1 MDVLLLRIWGRI
13 ILNVTF
19 YKNYSDN
26 KAVNKILETVEIL
39 SAEWLD
45 NTSVLSPV
53 FIVSGGDNILSCNY
67 VYCDRTQR
75 YYFVKD
81 IQVDAGGQKI
91 IICDGVDTLQTY
103 KNYLLSQNFH
113 IIRDSEKPTFT
124 KDAKL
129 PMKPYKKVDTIK
141 FEESEF
147 NLNTADEYSY
157 NYVLVCAGGGSGQ
170 SETE

>member
-1 MDVLLLRIWGRI
+1 MTLTL
-13 ILNVTF
+13 
-19 YKNYSDN
+19 YKNYSDTKRLGKN
-26 KAVNKILETVEIL
+26 LEAVGSV
-39 SAEWLD
+39 SAIWLD
-45 NTSVLSPV
+45 ESSILTPV
-53 FIVSGGDNILSCNY
+53 FVIKGAESYITANY
-67 VYCDRTQR
+67 LYCDRLAR
-75 YYFVKD
+75 YYFIRD
-81 IQVDAGGQKI
+81 ITLDSGGRKIFKCEVDP
-91 IICDGVDTLQTY
+91 LETY
-103 KNYLLSQNFH
+103 AAYLRGQNFH

-141 FEESEF
+141 FNESEF

>member
-1 MDVLLLRIWGRI
+1 MNI
-13 ILNVTF
+13 II
-19 YKNYSDN
+19 YRNYSDN
-26 KAVNKILETVEIL
+26 KAVNKSLVAVAVI

-45 NTSVLSPV
+45 NTSIFAPV

-67 VYCDRTQR
+67 VYCNRTQR

-81 IQVDAGGQKI
+81 IQVNAGGQKI

-103 KNYLLSQNFH
+103 KDYLLSQNFH

-147 NLNTADEYSY
+147 NLNTANEYSY